1 MALEL
6 SFAAFWHTI
15 TIPHAVWARVTYS
28 VLYHTYHT
36 AKINV
41 VDDDDDNDDVAPL
54 QTVSPALDPCPEPNR
69 DHPPPLAPRAP
80 VDDVT

>member
-1 MALEL
+1 MGTRYVF
-6 SFAAFWHTI
+6 STVSH
-15 TIPHAVWARVTYS
+15 VYG
-28 VLYHTYHT
+28 
-36 AKINV
+36 KNNDD
-41 VDDDDDNDDVAPL
+41 DDDDDNDVAPL